1 MLLQFITNGII
12 TGLLYSLLAIGFA
25 LVYNT
30 THIFHI
36 AAAGIYVFAAYM
48 FWLFGV
54 KLGVNLLMAAVLSL
68 VLTMG
73 ISWLSEKVI
82 YRPLRNKQ
90 TSLNVAMIA
99 SIGLMAVI
107 VNLIAMFFGNET
119 KVVENA
125 ILPTVSLGKLIVTT
139 PQLFQLFISIAVI
152 AIFLTFLDK
161 TKSGLKLRALSA
173 DETLFETLGYD
184 KQNTFSFVFLASGL
198 FIGLASCLTVY
209 DVGMD
214 PNMGMTVLINA
225 LVAMIIGGAGRF
237 GACLVGG
244 LLLGVLQSLT
254 VYFFASNWQN
264 AITFALLL
272 IFLFVRPQGIAGY
285 KQRVI

>member
-54 KLGVNLLMAAVLSL
+54 KIGMNLLLAATLAL

-73 ISWLSEKVI
+73 LSWLSEKVI

-90 TSLNVAMIA
+90 TSLNVIMIA
-99 SIGLMAVI
+99 SIGLMTVI

-125 ILPTVSLGKLIVTT
+125 ILPTISLGKLIVTT

>member
-1 MLLQFITNGII
+1 MLLQFIINGLI

-48 FWLFGV
+48 FWWLAVKFGLPLAV
-54 KLGVNLLMAAVLSL
+54 SAALAI

-73 ISWLSEKVI
+73 LSLLSEVGV
-82 YRPLRNKQ
+82 YRPLRGKKS
-90 TSLNVAMIA
+90 SLSVIMIA
-99 SIGLMAVI
+99 SIGLMTVI
-107 VNLIAMFFGNET
+107 VNLISMIFGNET

-125 ILPTVSLGKLIVTT
+125 ILKTYQLGDVIITT
-139 PQLFQLFISIAVI
+139 PQLYQLVVAVVAIAAFIFV
-152 AIFLTFLDK
+152 LDG
-161 TKSGLKLRALSA
+161 SRFGLKVRALSA
-173 DETLFETLGYD
+173 DETLFGTLGYNRQ
-184 KQNTFSFVFLASGL
+184 KTFSLVFLASGL
-198 FIGLASCLTVY
+198 FIGLASCATVY

-225 LVAMIIGGAGRF
+225 MVAMIIGGNGKF
-237 GACLVGG
+237 GASVVGG
-244 LLLGVLQSLT
+244 IVLGILQSLT

-272 IFLFVRPQGIAGY
+272 GFLFLRPQGIAGY

>member
-1 MLLQFITNGII
+1 MLFQFIINGLI

-48 FWLFGV
+48 FWWLAV
-54 KLGVNLLMAAVLSL
+54 KLGVPTLLAAALAVA
-68 VLTMG
+68 LTMG
-73 ISWLSEKVI
+73 LSLLSESTL
-82 YRPLRNKQ
+82 YRPLRKKK
-90 TSLNVAMIA
+90 TSLNVIMIA
-99 SIGLMAVI
+99 SIGLMTVI

-119 KVVENA
+119 KVVQNA
-125 ILPTVSLGKLIVTT
+125 ILKTYQWGELIITT
-139 PQLFQLFISIAVI
+139 PQLYQVIVAVV
-152 AIFLTFLDK
+152 AITAFLLFLDR
-161 TKSGLKLRALSA
+161 TKFGLKIRALSA
-173 DETLFETLGYD
+173 DETLFETLGYN
-184 KQNTFSFVFLASGL
+184 KQQTFSLVFLVSGL
-198 FIGLASCLTVY
+198 FIGLASCATVY

-225 LVAMIIGGAGRF
+225 MVAMIIGGTGRF
-237 GACLVGG
+237 NTCVLGG

-254 VYFFASNWQN
+254 VFFFASNWQN

-272 IFLFVRPQGIAGY
+272 GFLFLRPQGIAGY
-285 KQRVI
+285 KQRVV

>member
-54 KLGVNLLMAAVLSL
+54 KLGVNLLVAAALAL
-68 VLTMG
+68 VLTMEL
-73 ISWLSEKVI
+73 SWLSEKGI
-82 YRPLRNKQ
+82 YRPLRKKQ

-99 SIGLMAVI
+99 SIGLMTII

-125 ILPTVSLGKLIVTT
+125 ILPTLSLGKLIVTT
-139 PQLFQLFISIAVI
+139 PQMYQLIISVATI
-152 AIFLTFLDK
+152 AIFLTFLNK

-214 PNMGMTVLINA
+214 SNMGMTVLINA

>member
-54 KLGVNLLMAAVLSL
+54 KIGMNLLLAAALAL

-73 ISWLSEKVI
+73 LSWLSEKVI

-90 TSLNVAMIA
+90 TSLNVIMIA
-99 SIGLMAVI
+99 SIGLMTVI

-125 ILPTVSLGKLIVTT
+125 ILPTISLGKLIVTT
-139 PQLFQLFISIAVI
+139 PQLYQLFISIGII

-173 DETLFETLGYD
+173 DETLFEALGYD
-184 KQNTFSFVFLASGL
+184 KQNTFTFVFLASGL

-237 GACLVGG
+237 GACVVGG

>member
-1 MLLQFITNGII
+1 MLLQFIINGLI

-48 FWLFGV
+48 FWLFAV
-54 KLGVNLLMAAVLSL
+54 KLGIPTLLAAAIAIL
-68 VLTMG
+68 LTMG
-73 ISWLSEKVI
+73 LSLLSESTL
-82 YRPLRNKQ
+82 YRPLRKKK
-90 TSLNVAMIA
+90 TSLSVIMIA
-99 SIGLMAVI
+99 SIGLMTVI

-119 KVVENA
+119 KVVENS
-125 ILPTVSLGKLIVTT
+125 ILKTYQWGELIITT
-139 PQLFQLFISIAVI
+139 PQLYQIIVSVVAIT
-152 AIFLTFLDK
+152 IFLLCLDR
-161 TKSGLKLRALSA
+161 TTYGLKIRALSA
-173 DETLFETLGYD
+173 DETLFETLGYN
-184 KQNTFSFVFLASGL
+184 KQQTFSVIFLASGL
-198 FIGLASCLTVY
+198 FIGLASCATVY

-225 LVAMIIGGAGRF
+225 MVAMIIGGTGRF
-237 GACLVGG
+237 NTCVLGG

-254 VYFFASNWQN
+254 VFFFASNWQN

-272 IFLFVRPQGIAGY
+272 GFLFLRPQGIAGY
-285 KQRVI
+285 KQRVV